1 MCGLIGFL
9 KRQDSRKQ
17 FDLEAG
23 IKALLHRGPDDRGV
37 FVGEALGRRCGLGH
51 ARLSIIDLSPLGH
64 QPMASRDQRYQIV
77 FNGEVFNFADIRLK
91 LEGEGVTFRSGS
103 DTEVILEGYARWGS
117 RVLQEMRGMFALAIW
132 DSKSGALFLARDRM
146 GIKPLYLVGD
156 GQESLAFA
164 SEVRALLA
172 MKAAAR
178 VLSPHGLASYLQ
190 WGSVAEPDTILRDV
204 TMLAPGTCM
213 FVEDGRVRVE
223 CYWQPR
229 LTTTARS
236 YAEAIEAVRP
246 VLRKAV
252 SLRLISDVPVGVFL
266 SGGVDSSVVTAI
278 AAETSSGPV
287 HTFNVGFDEAAHDES
302 QFASEFARLYGCYHH
317 SIELSVKGALA
328 RIDDAMAA
336 QDQPSVDG
344 INTFFVSEAVKRA
357 GITVALSG
365 LGGDELFAG
374 YDNFRRFGLARRAAG
389 LTAGRGLLSP
399 WVERLAGAVLE
410 PVRAQQVARLSALL
424 SGPRSALGAYSALR
438 SMFTP
443 AQVEGLLPPGV
454 RNQTQRWPWYHEE
467 RFAEA
472 SLDDAAVFSV
482 MEFRHYLKN
491 TLLRDADIMSMAH
504 SLEVRV
510 PLLDHVLVETV
521 LPLRAGFKLDPR
533 NERNKPLLCDAA
545 PTLPEVTSRRKK
557 MGFTLPFDDWCRGDL
572 RPYVEQ
578 TLLKP
583 RLNLLDSAEVGKT
596 WQRFLDGK
604 INVWRVWCL
613 AALIRWC
620 ELNGVEL

>member
-9 KRQDSRKQ
+9 KRQDSRKD

-23 IKALLHRGPDDRGV
+23 ITALLHRGPDDRGA
-37 FVGEALGRRCGLGH
+37 FVGEALGHSCGLGH

-64 QPMASRDQRYQIV
+64 QPMVSHDQRYQIV

-91 LEGEGVTFRSGS
+91 LEAEGVTFRSSS

-117 RVLQEMRGMFALAIW
+117 RILQEMRGMFALAIW
-132 DSKSGALFLARDRM
+132 DTQTAALFLARDRM

-156 GQESLAFA
+156 GTEFIAFA

-178 VLSPHGLASYLQ
+178 VLSPQGLASYLQ

-213 FVEDGRVRVE
+213 LVKDGRVRVE

-229 LTTTARS
+229 LTTTTRT
-236 YAEAIEAVRP
+236 YAEAVEAVRP

-252 SLRLISDVPVGVFL
+252 ALRLVSDVPVGVFL
-266 SGGVDSSVVTAI
+266 SGGVDSAVVTAI
-278 AAETSSGPV
+278 AAETSKGPI

-302 QFASEFARLYGCYHH
+302 QFASEFARLHGCYHH

-328 RIDDAMAA
+328 RVDDAVAA

-344 INTFFVSEAVKRA
+344 VNTFFVSEAVKRA

-374 YDNFRRFGLARRAAG
+374 YDNFRRFGLAR
-389 LTAGRGLLSP
+389 LVAGRGFRSP
-399 WVERLAGAVLE
+399 WVERIAGAVLE
-410 PVRAQQVARLSALL
+410 PARAQQVARLSALL
-424 SGPRSALGAYSALR
+424 AGPRSTVGAYSALR

-443 AQVEGLLPPGV
+443 AQVEGLLAPRDGHE
-454 RNQTQRWPWYHEE
+454 QRWPWYRDE
-467 RFAEA
+467 RFADA
-472 SLDDAAVFSV
+472 SLDDAGLFSV

-491 TLLRDADIMSMAH
+491 TLLRDADVMSMAH

-510 PLLDHVLVETV
+510 PLLDHVLVEAV
-521 LPLRAGFKLDPR
+521 LPLRAGWKLDPR
-533 NERNKPLLCDAA
+533 SERNKPLLCDAA
-545 PTLPEVTSRRKK
+545 PALPHATSRRKK
-557 MGFTLPFDDWCRGDL
+557 MGFTLPFDDWCRGAL

-578 TLLKP
+578 TLLK
-583 RLNLLDSAEVGKT
+583 NGGYLLSNGEVART
-596 WQRFLDGK
+596 WQQFLDRK

-620 ELNGVEL
+620 ELNDVEL